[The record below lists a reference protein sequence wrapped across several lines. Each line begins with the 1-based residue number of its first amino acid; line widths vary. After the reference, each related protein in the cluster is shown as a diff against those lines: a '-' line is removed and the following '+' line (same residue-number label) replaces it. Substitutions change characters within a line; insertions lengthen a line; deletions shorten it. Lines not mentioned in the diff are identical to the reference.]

1 LDQLL
6 DSEPSARFFGSE
18 YWKVSNYLSTVIPA
32 FFLTMLA
39 SIVDQHKEEATYML
53 QEWLFIVQRINQQ
66 RTLTE
71 SSRISLSAASK
82 ILIKKDPCISST
94 GRDVLLKPVL
104 FALVGTDRL

>member
-1 LDQLL
+1 MV
-6 DSEPSARFFGSE
+6 PS
-18 YWKVSNYLSTVIPA
+18 
-32 FFLTMLA
+32 FFLTMLTA
-39 SIVDQHKEEATYML
+39 VVDYMKEDVTYMIR
-53 QEWLFIVQRINQQ
+53 EWLFIATRINQQ

-82 ILIKKDPCISST
+82 ILLKKDPCISSA